1 MGIPAISQQLRA
13 DGRSDE
19 EVVVEVLKGT
29 TDLFEVLMRRHNQRL
44 FRVVR
49 SIVADDGEAEDVMQ
63 DTYVHAYQHLA
74 QFEGRARFS
83 TWLVRIAVR
92 DALARV
98 ERRGRTEATQFLAR
112 RHGGNEK
119 SPFVS
124 TPQNPEEYAST
135 REAASLLEG
144 AILAL
149 PLKYRGVLI
158 MRDIEEMSVEET
170 ACSLGIS
177 KVNVKVRLHRAR
189 TLMRRELYSRVHA
202 TSSAA
207 FKFLGV
213 RCDRIVKA
221 VLKRLTQLEER
232 NASEIRR

>member
-1 MGIPAISQQLRA
+1 MGIPAISQQLRV
-13 DGRSDE
+13 DGRRDE
-19 EVVVEVLKGT
+19 EVVVEVLKGA

-63 DTYVHAYQHLA
+63 ETYVHAYQHLA

-98 ERRGRTEATQFLAR
+98 QRRGRLEATQLLAGP
-112 RHGGNEK
+112 HGGNQK
-119 SPFVS
+119 SLFVS
-124 TPQNPEEYAST
+124 TPQNPEEYACT
-135 REAASLLEG
+135 REAASLLES

-149 PLKYRGVLI
+149 PLKYRVVLI

-170 ACSLGIS
+170 AGSLGIS
-177 KVNVKVRLHRAR
+177 KVNVKVRLHHAR

-221 VLKRLTQLEER
+221 VLERLTQLDER
-232 NASEIRR
+232 NPSAIRR

>member
-1 MGIPAISQQLRA
+1 MGITAISQRLRA
-13 DGRSDE
+13 DGRRDE
-19 EVVVEVLKGT
+19 EVVVEVLKGA

-74 QFEGRARFS
+74 QFEGRAKFS
-83 TWLVRIAVR
+83 TWLIRIAVR
-92 DALARV
+92 GALARV
-98 ERRGRTEATQFLAR
+98 ERRGRSEATQFL
-112 RHGGNEK
+112 GGLQAGTET

-124 TPQNPEEYAST
+124 PQQTPEEYAST
-135 REAASLLEG
+135 REAASLLES

-149 PLKYRGVLI
+149 PLKYRGVLM

-177 KVNVKVRLHRAR
+177 NVNVKVRLHRAR

-221 VLKRLTQLEER
+221 VLQCLAQLEKR

>member
-1 MGIPAISQQLRA
+1 MGIAVISQREGA
-13 DGRSDE
+13 DGRRDE
-19 EVVVEVLKGT
+19 EVVVEILRGA
-29 TDLFEVLMRRHNQRL
+29 TDLFEVLMRRHDQRL
-44 FRVVR
+44 FRVIR

-83 TWLVRIAVR
+83 TWLIRIAVR

-98 ERRGRTEATQFLAR
+98 ERRGRFQATQFLAGR
-112 RHGGNEK
+112 QGGHEM

-124 TPQNPEEYAST
+124 TPQTPEEYAST
-135 REAASLLEG
+135 RETASLLES

-149 PLKYRGVLI
+149 PLKYRGVLM
-158 MRDIEEMSVEET
+158 MRDIEGMSVEET
-170 ACSLGIS
+170 ACSLAIS

-189 TLMRRELYSRVHA
+189 ALMRRELYSRAHA

-221 VLKRLTQLEER
+221 VLERLTQLEER
-232 NASEIRR
+232 SASEIRR

>member
-1 MGIPAISQQLRA
+1 MGIAAISQRVRA
-13 DGRSDE
+13 DGRRDE
-19 EVVVEVLKGT
+19 EVVVEVLKGA

-83 TWLVRIAVR
+83 TWLIRIAVR

-98 ERRGRTEATQFLAR
+98 DRRDRFKATEFLAEPQ
-112 RHGGNEK
+112 GGIEM
-119 SPFVS
+119 SSFVS
-124 TPQNPEEYAST
+124 TSQTPEEYAST
-135 REAASLLEG
+135 REVASLLES
-144 AILAL
+144 AMLAL
-149 PLKYRGVLI
+149 PLKYRAVLM

-170 ACSLGIS
+170 ACFLGIS

-189 TLMRRELYSRVHA
+189 TLMRRELYSRARA

-207 FKFLGV
+207 FKFLGA
-213 RCDRIVKA
+213 RCDRIVRT
-221 VLKRLTQLEER
+221 VLERLTQLEKR
-232 NASEIRR
+232 GASEIGR

>member
-1 MGIPAISQQLRA
+1 MGIAATSQQLRA
-13 DGRSDE
+13 DGRRDE
-19 EVVVEVLKGT
+19 EVVVEVLKGA

-44 FRVVR
+44 FRVIR

-83 TWLVRIAVR
+83 TWLIRIAVR

-98 ERRGRTEATQFLAR
+98 GRRNRLEATEFLTGPR
-112 RHGGNEK
+112 GGNEM
-119 SPFVS
+119 SSFVS
-124 TPQNPEEYAST
+124 TPQTPEEYAST
-135 REAASLLEG
+135 REAASLLES

-149 PLKYRGVLI
+149 PLKYRAVLMI
-158 MRDIEEMSVEET
+158 RDIEEMSVEET
-170 ACSLGIS
+170 ACFLGIS

-189 TLMRRELYSRVHA
+189 TLMRRELYSRARA

-207 FKFLGV
+207 FKFLGA

-221 VLKRLTQLEER
+221 VLERLTQLEECD
-232 NASEIRR
+232 ASEIRR

>member
-1 MGIPAISQQLRA
+1 MGIAAISQRA
-13 DGRSDE
+13 DSRRDE
-19 EVVVEVLKGT
+19 EVVIEVLKGAT
-29 TDLFEVLMRRHNQRL
+29 ELFEVLMRRHNQRL

-83 TWLVRIAVR
+83 TWLIRIAVR

-98 ERRGRTEATQFLAR
+98 ERHNRFEAVEFLAGP
-112 RHGGNEK
+112 HGGNQM

-124 TPQNPEEYAST
+124 TAQTPEEYAST
-135 REAASLLEG
+135 REAASLLES

-149 PLKYRGVLI
+149 PLKYRAVLM

-170 ACSLGIS
+170 ACFLGIS

-189 TLMRRELYSRVHA
+189 TLMRRELYSRARA
-202 TSSAA
+202 TSSAS
-207 FKFLGV
+207 FKFLGA
-213 RCDRIVKA
+213 RCDRIVEA
-221 VLKRLTQLEER
+221 VLERLTQLEER
-232 NASEIRR
+232 GASEIRR

>member
-1 MGIPAISQQLRA
+1 MGIAAISQRMRA
-13 DGRSDE
+13 DGRRDE
-19 EVVVEVLKGT
+19 EVVVEVLKGA

-83 TWLVRIAVR
+83 TWLIRIAVR

-98 ERRGRTEATQFLAR
+98 ERRGRFEATQFLAGR
-112 RHGGNEK
+112 QGGDEM

-124 TPQNPEEYAST
+124 TLQTPEEYAST
-135 REAASLLEG
+135 REAASLLES

-149 PLKYRGVLI
+149 PLRYRAVLM
-158 MRDIEEMSVEET
+158 MRDIEGMSVEET
-170 ACSLGIS
+170 ACFLEIS

-189 TLMRRELYSRVHA
+189 ALMRRELYSRARA
-202 TSSAA
+202 TSSAS
-207 FKFLGV
+207 FKFLGA
-213 RCDRIVKA
+213 RCDRIAKT
-221 VLKRLTQLEER
+221 VLERLTQLEGR
-232 NASEIRR
+232 GASEIGR